1 MNFIIEEI
9 KVSDLEGQVE
19 ILRTVKTGNR
29 LRNQIDKI
37 DYKLKKS
44 DENLSSDFLKIFIS
58 EISNLEV
65 DKVKFNLNRQSF
77 FKRLFKKNTIV
88 DLLEL
93 ISKKKDK
100 CSWIIAPKWI
110 IDNLDISKLEGVKIL
125 SYLSNRI
132 FLGNYNSVTLL
143 RNENNFHFIQ
153 NDFIREIEIV

>member
-100 CSWIIAPKWI
+100 SSWIIAPKWV